1 MSDDLQQRLDKWLW
15 AARFFKTRSLAAEA
29 VNGGKVH
36 LNGERAKS
44 SRNVKAGD
52 QLQITRGKYE
62 FIITVEGIN
71 KTRRPATEAQQLYI
85 ESQASIQK
93 RQELSLSLKILNANS
108 PYSDK
113 RPNKKQRRQIVKFKR
128 AEN

>member
-1 MSDDLQQRLDKWLW
+1 MNDALQLRLDKWLW

-44 SRNVKAGD
+44 SRHVKVGD
-52 QLQITRGKYE
+52 QLQITRGKFE
-62 FIITVEGIN
+62 FIIIVEGIN
-71 KTRRPATEAQQLYI
+71 KTRRPAVEAQQLYI
-85 ESQASIQK
+85 ENKASIQK
-93 RQELSLSLKILNANS
+93 REALSLSLKILNANS

-113 RPNKKQRRQIVKFKR
+113 RPSKKQRRQIVKFKR

>member
-93 RQELSLSLKILNANS
+93 REELSLSLKILNANS

-113 RPNKKQRRQIVKFKR
+113 RPSKKQRRQIVKFKR